1 MRVDTRPK
9 YKVKE
14 KIVAKGVE
22 NYTIPYKGK
31 ILEKTFDKGVI
42 LIGNESN
49 INGQKIVIVQE
60 IIAENT
66 FDKDTKQP
74 FTGMVYFT
82 LDPSKLEKIQKFV
95 NEPAPPTQ
103 SEPVSDLKYYTSA
116 NFLKRAS
123 VSIVPVALIG
133 VYSYNK
139 KFSLL
144 KSALLV
150 SIPIVAITGLQYVF
164 MGGGKNKY
172 WGIFI
177 PPSVNA
183 KKYAQ
188 NEFKK

>member
-49 INGQKIVIVQE
+49 IKGQKIVIVQE

-82 LDPSKLEKIQKFV
+82 LDPSKLEKIQNFV
-95 NEPAPPTQ
+95 NEPAPPTK
-103 SEPVSDLKYYTSA
+103 SGD
-116 NFLKRAS
+116 
-123 VSIVPVALIG
+123 SIFPKLAG
-133 VYSYNK
+133 AYNK
-139 KFSLL
+139 NLIIVVV
-144 KSALLV
+144 LV
-150 SIPIVAITGLQYVF
+150 AGYF
-164 MGGGKNKY
+164 AY
-172 WGIFI
+172 
-177 PPSVNA
+177 
-183 KKYAQ
+183 KK
-188 NEFKK
+188 FKK

>member
-60 IIAENT
+60 TIAENT

-82 LDPSKLEKIQKFV
+82 LDPSKLEIFDAKEEAKKQIQDALKQQA
-95 NEPAPPTQ
+95 NPTNV
-103 SEPVSDLKYYTSA
+103 PTKTG
-116 NFLKRAS
+116 
-123 VSIVPVALIG
+123 VSIYRKLAG
-133 VYSYNK
+133 AYNK
-139 KFSLL
+139 NL
-144 KSALLV
+144 
-150 SIPIVAITGLQYVF
+150 IVAVVLVAGYF
-164 MGGGKNKY
+164 AY
-172 WGIFI
+172 
-177 PPSVNA
+177 
-183 KKYAQ
+183 KK
-188 NEFKK
+188 FKK